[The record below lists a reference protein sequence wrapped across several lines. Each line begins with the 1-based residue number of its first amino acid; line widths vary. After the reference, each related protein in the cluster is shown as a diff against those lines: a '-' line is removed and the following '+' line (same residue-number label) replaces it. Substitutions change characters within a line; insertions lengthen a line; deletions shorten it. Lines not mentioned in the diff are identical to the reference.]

1 MSEKTNEE
9 LLQEIE
15 TTNTRLVRAQ
25 VGLTNYSRK
34 LDEIRQ
40 IVQDLYDSEEL
51 NTDNDNVIELL
62 RILDIAAEVEK
73 TYTFNACVTIS
84 GKFDIINLPEESDFS
99 IEYVEVDGSS
109 FSTDFCEITD
119 LEEN

>member
-1 MSEKTNEE
+1 MSEKTKEE
-9 LLQEIE
+9 LENELEIV
-15 TTNTRLVRAQ
+15 NTKFVRAQ
-25 VGLTNYSRK
+25 VGLANWNRK
-34 LDEIRQ
+34 LTEIRH

-51 NTDNDNVIELL
+51 DTDNENVIELFKL
-62 RILDIAAEVEK
+62 LDITAEVEK

-84 GKFDIINLPEESDFS
+84 GKFDIANLPEESDFN